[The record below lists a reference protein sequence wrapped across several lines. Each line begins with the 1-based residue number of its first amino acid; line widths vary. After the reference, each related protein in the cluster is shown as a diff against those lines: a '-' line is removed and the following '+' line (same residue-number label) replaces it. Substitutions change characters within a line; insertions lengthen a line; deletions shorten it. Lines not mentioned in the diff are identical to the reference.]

1 MEILEA
7 IDALDDLVHLSP
19 GWSRYKHKRVD
30 QDEWRRAVNRLRSA
44 TTVLSSSGRAQVL
57 PLLDRLD
64 DLAHAARRIPGVGG
78 VRMRR
83 DAAYDVL
90 DELRQLV
97 PRDLIAQRTSSS
109 DESGPP
115 G

>member
-7 IDALDDLVHLSP
+7 IDALDEVVHLSP
-19 GWSRYKHKRVD
+19 GWSRYRHKRVD
-30 QDEWRRAVNRLRSA
+30 QDEWRRAVGRLRSA
-44 TTVLSSSGRAQVL
+44 TTVLSPSGRDQVL

-64 DLAHAARRIPGVGG
+64 DVARAARRIPGIGG
-78 VRMRR
+78 VLVRR
-83 DAAYDVL
+83 DAVYDIL

-109 DESGPP
+109 DESGSA
-115 G
+115 